1 MEVLEENSLAGPF
14 RGICISGPTVV
25 SAKALTCGI
34 LSLWARLC
42 DRERTGQRRGEGKGP
57 PTSTW
62 SVFCLGGAGTVQ
74 GCTLKACLLPGSY
87 KRTNSSL
94 ISGYFE
100 LYIVGYVAISGSN
113 NKDMDLL

>member
-1 MEVLEENSLAGPF
+1 MEVLEENSLVGPF

-62 SVFCLGGAGTVQ
+62 SVFCLGGAGT
-74 GCTLKACLLPGSY
+74 AWGSY
-87 KRTNSSL
+87 KWTNSSL

-100 LYIVGYVAISGSN
+100 LYIIDDVAISGSN
-113 NKDMDLL
+113 NKDTDLL